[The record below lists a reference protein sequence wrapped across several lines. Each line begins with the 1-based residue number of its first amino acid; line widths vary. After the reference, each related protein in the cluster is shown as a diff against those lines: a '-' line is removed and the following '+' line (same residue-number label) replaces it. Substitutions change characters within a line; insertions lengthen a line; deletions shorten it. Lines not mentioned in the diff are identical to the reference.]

1 MKKAASGAMVFLI
14 MMVAAVSA
22 EAHSTKGRIRVSL
35 DKEVIGIDDIAYF
48 AESYVHRQL
57 YQSKFEKSKRRFYVK
72 EFDRVAQKDG
82 RVDIYFTVLDMKK
95 NTTFDDTMTLS
106 RKKSG
111 VWSYTPEGGGPPVEV
126 YTYVN
131 KFGYYHEKY
140 LFPASA
146 CGLAAALCAFG
157 VIRIRKKRGEKK

>member
-1 MKKAASGAMVFLI
+1 MKKALSGILVCLI
-14 MMVAAVSA
+14 MIVAAVSA

-57 YQSKFEKSKRRFYVK
+57 YKLKFEKSKRRFYVK
-72 EFDRVAQKDG
+72 EFDRVAQKGG
-82 RVDIYFTVLDMKK
+82 RAEIYFTVLDMKE
-95 NTTFDDTMTLS
+95 NATFDDMMTLV

-126 YTYVN
+126 HTYVD
-131 KFGYYHEKY
+131 KWGYYYEKY
-140 LFPASA
+140 LFPTSA
-146 CGLAAALCAFG
+146 CGLAAALCGF
-157 VIRIRKKRGEKK
+157 VLIRVRKRKGEKK